1 MKLKLIAAIAVL
13 LLVVASLLVAGCT
26 TGNPSSTS
34 NPTDVQGK
42 VNSPQ
47 ATAVPTANNDA
58 QIRLSATQATVP
70 QQIGTYTPKAGYK
83 FVAFNVTIK
92 NIAAPKYY
100 TNAYD
105 WQLRDTAGG
114 VYKPATPTY
123 SSEIE
128 GLDGTNTIPGDV
140 VSGLIVYEVPQN
152 ATLKSITWSGGLNNV
167 ILNI

>member
-1 MKLKLIAAIAVL
+1 MQFKPITALIVISLVAV
-13 LLVVASLLVAGCT
+13 SLSVAGCPDST
-26 TGNPSSTS
+26 TSSPSPS
-34 NPTDVQGK
+34 DVQGK
-42 VNSPQ
+42 VSSPQ

-58 QIRLSATQATVP
+58 QLRVSATQATVP

-83 FVAFNVTIK
+83 YVAFNVTIR

-128 GLDGTNTIPGDV
+128 GLDGTNTMPGDI